1 MKVKTSVT
9 DIPYAIEDARLP
21 ADFGYNLS
29 DQERGQ
35 GKGLMTKRNSG
46 ICLAGIARRN

>member
-29 DQERGQ
+29 DQKRGL
-35 GKGLMTKRNSG
+35 GKGLVDEG
-46 ICLAGIARRN
+46 EPVWQV